1 MTYLQAY
8 LAIWQCH
15 FPGIVPQLL
24 IFLFK
29 TVSWF
34 ICFYSGSLLAITH
47 LLLKHVSFP
56 EICFHHLERDK
67 LILSL
72 EKFIFKFFVAS
83 SLAFQ
88 LVLRFFLDIR
98 SRSYISEQI
107 FDKCFFFFLIYL
119 IFFEKN
125 FFFRP
130 WKVLYL
136 NFFIH
141 FIFLRQF
148 FSIKGTWQMTVFK
161 LAFFKLQK
169 RWKKSFNFRS
179 YRIDYFLMS
188 KTF

>member
-1 MTYLQAY
+1 MNLGHCKEIF
-8 LAIWQCH
+8 LH
-15 FPGIVPQLL
+15 LSNIVICNQNFHRNL
-24 IFLFK
+24 IFFFFDISPNISCNLTMSFSRHCTSAPNFSVK

-56 EICFHHLERDK
+56 DICFHHLERDK

-72 EKFIFKFFVAS
+72 EKFIFKFFIAS

-148 FSIKGTWQMTVFK
+148 FSIKGT
-161 LAFFKLQK
+161 
-169 RWKKSFNFRS
+169 
-179 YRIDYFLMS
+179 
-188 KTF
+188 